1 VAELDQRSD
10 IYSLGGI
17 LYAILTLRPPIEG
30 TTLDE
35 VLTKVKNGNISSMV
49 TKRGGRGPVTE
60 GAPTAMGAE
69 VPEALQAVT
78 LKAMATDRNTRY
90 GSVEEFAGDIE
101 RYQNGF
107 ATQAEDAGT
116 LKRLKLWVVRN
127 KVLAGS
133 AAAMMMVVSSF
144 TAKVVAEGRRAERAL
159 ARLQETAPT
168 FATRAQDALREGNFE
183 EALKSIEFALD
194 LEPKNAEYH
203 LYRGHVLQVL
213 IRWPQAIESYR
224 AALRFG
230 DDRAKE
236 NLELTESLVALSKK
250 ETQEKANGALFE
262 ALNKQGRQME
272 ALAFGKELGEFWKDR
287 QRDAGAL
294 RELVKRLEAKLLPVP
309 GTDVLMCSTEMTV
322 GEWKLYLKAEALPEW
337 TQPVKEWS
345 QTDEHPVV
353 CVNWIKAKAL
363 CDWLT
368 AKTGKEW
375 RLPLNSEWDAAVGN
389 SKYPWG
395 EYYPPHWDD
404 GNYKILED
412 GSGDPKQIGVDGI
425 FGTAPVASFKSN
437 ALGFYDLGGNATEW
451 MWDPDEKTGE
461 DITRGSSWFNYEGL
475 SYSACR
481 QKGRRGFSGLSHNG
495 LRLVR
500 KSGR

>member
-1 VAELDQRSD
+1 
-10 IYSLGGI
+10 
-17 LYAILTLRPPIEG
+17 
-30 TTLDE
+30 
-35 VLTKVKNGNISSMV
+35 
-49 TKRGGRGPVTE
+49 
-60 GAPTAMGAE
+60 
-69 VPEALQAVT
+69 
-78 LKAMATDRNTRY
+78 
-90 GSVEEFAGDIE
+90 
-101 RYQNGF
+101 
-107 ATQAEDAGT
+107 
-116 LKRLKLWVVRN
+116 
-127 KVLAGS
+127 
-133 AAAMMMVVSSF
+133 
-144 TAKVVAEGRRAERAL
+144 
-159 ARLQETAPT
+159 
-168 FATRAQDALREGNFE
+168 
-183 EALKSIEFALD
+183 
-194 LEPKNAEYH
+194 
-203 LYRGHVLQVL
+203 VLQVL
-213 IRWPQAIESYR
+213 IRWPHAIESYR

-230 DDRAKE
+230 DDDRAKE
-236 NLELTESLVALSKK
+236 NLEFTESLVALLKK

-337 TQPVKEWS
+337 TQPAKEWS
-345 QTDEHPVV
+345 QNDEHPVV
-353 CVNWIKAKAL
+353 CVNWVKAKAL

-389 SKYPWG
+389 TKYPWG

-412 GSGDPKQIGVDGI
+412 GAGDPKQIGVDGI
-425 FGTAPVASFKSN
+425 FGTAPVASFNAN

-461 DITRGSSWFNYEGL
+461 GIMRGSSWFNYEGL
-475 SYSACR
+475 SYSASK
-481 QKGRRGFSGLSHNG
+481 QKGRREVSGWSHNG
-495 LRLVR
+495 IRLVR